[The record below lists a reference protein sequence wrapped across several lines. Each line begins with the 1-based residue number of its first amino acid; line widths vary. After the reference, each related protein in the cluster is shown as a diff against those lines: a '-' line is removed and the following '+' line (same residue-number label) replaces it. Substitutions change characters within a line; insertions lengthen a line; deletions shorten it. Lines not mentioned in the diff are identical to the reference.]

1 MKAYYDNK
9 PSATEA
15 VGNGNWLY
23 RWDIEQKEFID
34 ETGSRQQWACEEVT
48 INGEPE
54 YGKCIVAVIRSK
66 YSADDELALVNKYNS
81 YKQGI
86 IEDASIE
93 TEYAEYLTFVK
104 GVKEQVKKALG
115 IETIS
120 GQEGVSGISTMSAA
134 TTEEGTIDNPI
145 AYEQGKSLTKGKYY
159 TQYDVVYE
167 CIKGTSGIKKDLY
180 QMSTY
185 AKSVD
190 NE

>member
-1 MKAYYDNK
+1 M
-9 PSATEA
+9 
-15 VGNGNWLY
+15 
-23 RWDIEQKEFID
+23 
-34 ETGSRQQWACEEVT
+34 T
-48 INGEPE
+48 IIGTPE

-104 GVKEQVKKALG
+104 GIKEQVKKDLS

-120 GQEGVSGISTMSAA
+120 NPVETSGIDTMSAS
-134 TTEEGTIDNPI
+134 TIEDGTIDNPI

>member
-9 PSATEA
+9 PGVTEA

-54 YGKCIVAVIRSK
+54 YGKCIVAVIRSR

-86 IEDASIE
+86 IEDSSIE

-104 GVKEQVKKALG
+104 GIKEQVKNALG
-115 IETIS
+115 IETTS
-120 GQEGVSGISTMSAA
+120 GQETVSGISTMSA
-134 TTEEGTIDNPI
+134 TTIEEGTIENPI
-145 AYEQGKSLTKGKYY
+145 IYEQGMALTKGEYY
-159 TQYDVVYE
+159 SQYDVKYE
-167 CIKGTSGIKKDLY
+167 CIKNTNGVKKDLY
-180 QMSTY
+180 KMTTY
-185 AKSVD
+185 AKAID